1 MEMQN
6 PLSDTHINSSSLKNE
21 PVPKEPELV
30 QRNTFTVDKS
40 PEKSSE
46 YSFKATSTASTAK
59 DQ

>member
-1 MEMQN
+1 MEMPN

-21 PVPKEPELV
+21 PTQNEPA

-40 PEKSSE
+40 PDKNSE
-46 YSFKATSTASTAK
+46 TSFKAESTASTAK